1 MSSKE
6 APQQSAYQKSADQ
19 ALERMK
25 ELVPQL
31 NSAAKAYYYTSAP
44 LMSDAEYD
52 LLFRELEALEERFP
66 DLQLPES
73 PTLQVGAKQEE
84 ALATFAPI
92 RHREPMLSLANA
104 LDQQEF
110 QDFHERVLK
119 LAGSEK
125 VLYAVEYKYD
135 GLAVEIV
142 YEKGRLSTA
151 ATRGDGPTGEN
162 ITENVKMIPS
172 VPKTLNG
179 VPDRIEVRG
188 EIVMRS
194 KEFERLNASRV
205 AAGEPPFANP
215 RNAAAGSVRQLDSK
229 VTASRPLDFFA
240 YGLASPGE
248 LFIGGRKVDSISSM
262 SAAAAALGFQVSKDA
277 LYTDSVDAILALHAE
292 LTNQRDSLPF
302 EIDGLVVK
310 VDSFAEQ
317 RELGFRSRTPRWA
330 VALKFP
336 AREEYTKLLDI
347 TAQVGRT
354 GVLTP
359 VAELEPVRISGVV
372 VRRATLHNQEEI
384 DRKDI
389 RIGDTVVVR
398 RQGDVIPAVVA
409 VVTEKRTG
417 DERKYHLPSTCPE
430 CGSKVVKAAE
440 DDTAFRCSNPQCPA
454 QLLHRLRHFVARRAF
469 DIDSLG
475 EKLLEQLLESKL
487 ITSAADLFA
496 LKQSDLLPLE
506 RMGEK
511 SAKNIVEGIARSRKI
526 SLARFLHALGIRH
539 VGEQTAI
546 ALASA
551 AGNLETLRAMTVEQL
566 QEVPDVGEK
575 VAKSIFEFFRD
586 AGELEIVDA
595 LLRNGVEIETIE
607 RKKLGDRFRN
617 ELVVLTGSLSQL
629 TREDAADRIREQGG
643 EVGSSVTAKTTLVVA
658 GEKAGS
664 KLKKAEQLGVPVI
677 DEAEFLRRLSLE
689 ADPETG
695 R

>member
-1 MSSKE
+1 M
-6 APQQSAYQKSADQ
+6 
-19 ALERMK
+19 
-25 ELVPQL
+25 
-31 NSAAKAYYYTSAP
+31 
-44 LMSDAEYD
+44 
-52 LLFRELEALEERFP
+52 
-66 DLQLPES
+66 
-73 PTLQVGAKQEE
+73 
-84 ALATFAPI
+84 
-92 RHREPMLSLANA
+92 
-104 LDQQEF
+104 
-110 QDFHERVLK
+110 
-119 LAGSEK
+119 
-125 VLYAVEYKYD
+125 
-135 GLAVEIV
+135 
-142 YEKGRLSTA
+142 
-151 ATRGDGPTGEN
+151 
-162 ITENVKMIPS
+162 
-172 VPKTLNG
+172 
-179 VPDRIEVRG
+179 
-188 EIVMRS
+188 
-194 KEFERLNASRV
+194 
-205 AAGEPPFANP
+205 
-215 RNAAAGSVRQLDSK
+215 
-229 VTASRPLDFFA
+229 
-240 YGLASPGE
+240 
-248 LFIGGRKVDSISSM
+248 
-262 SAAAAALGFQVSKDA
+262 
-277 LYTDSVDAILALHAE
+277 
-292 LTNQRDSLPF
+292 
-302 EIDGLVVK
+302 VK

-566 QEVPDVGEK
+566 QKVPDVGEK